1 MPWPSATRLVNTWT
15 DTGADNPS
23 RARDAIDAA
32 ITAIRELVAGANRA
46 NGPLRL
52 DAAGKAPA
60 ANLPRGTAHGVA
72 SLDASGKVPAAQLPA
87 AAGLPTGATIPFAGR
102 NAPAGFLL
110 CTGREVS
117 RRTYSALYAV
127 IGNNFGSARS
137 GYFRLPDLRGR
148 VAVGAGRTRAG
159 LGASVGSAGG
169 ADSIRL
175 STSQMPAHSHRLAA
189 RAMRD
194 PGGSGSLS
202 TRGLVGANEYVT
214 VVNNRDRFGAY
225 DLAGVSSP
233 APTLGK
239 SSTEGA
245 GAAVRV
251 VQPSLV
257 LNYVIKT

>member
-1 MPWPSATRLVNTWT
+1 MPWPSAARLVNTWT
-15 DTGADNPS
+15 DAGADNPS

-60 ANLPRGTAHGVA
+60 ANLPRGTANGVA
-72 SLDASGKVPAAQLPA
+72 GLDASGKVPAAQLPA
-87 AAGLPTGATIPFAGR
+87 AAGLPTGAAIPFAGR
-102 NAPAGFLL
+102 IAPAGFLL

-117 RRTYSALYAV
+117 RTAYAALYAV
-127 IGNNFGSARS
+127 VGDAFGSARS

-148 VAVGAGRTRAG
+148 VAVGAGRTRTG
-159 LGASVGSAGG
+159 LGASVGAAGG
-169 ADSIRL
+169 ADSVRL

-202 TRGLVGANEYVT
+202 TRGLVGANEYVAA
-214 VVNNRDRFGAY
+214 VNNRNRYGAY
-225 DLAGVSSP
+225 DLTGVSSP

-239 SSTEGA
+239 SSEEGA
-245 GAAVRV
+245 GAAFGV

-257 LNYVIKT
+257 LNYIVKT